1 LLQDK
6 GMVNTVRLA
15 LASANLDIMRKT
27 GLLLS
32 ASSPLHGLLHFIEVW
47 DILKNFLPSLPNV
60 RL

>member
-1 LLQDK
+1 
-6 GMVNTVRLA
+6 MVNTVRLA